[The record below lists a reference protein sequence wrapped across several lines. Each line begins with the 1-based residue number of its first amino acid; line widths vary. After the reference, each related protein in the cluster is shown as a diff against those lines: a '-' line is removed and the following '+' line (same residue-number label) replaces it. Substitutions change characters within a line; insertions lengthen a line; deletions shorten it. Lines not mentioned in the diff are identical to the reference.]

1 MRKLFWVPVVLIA
14 TVISLGQP
22 DQAAAFQLL
31 SHQAVYDLTLMPG
44 GDGKVSNA
52 DGRLVIEW
60 ADTCDGYTTE
70 QRMLMRLD
78 VESGGVSS
86 DFQFSSWESKDGDQ
100 FRYDVKTLFTGA
112 APEVFRGRAKRFQ
125 NAGLATFT
133 KPENLKVELPEKIV
147 FPSEHM
153 ARMIDRAANGE
164 RQITMSM
171 FDGTGKQGLFE
182 AVAFV
187 VGPALEKPD
196 ALLEGYSNIPGW
208 RIQLSFFD
216 LENQDQMPTYKVN
229 FTLYSNGVAGDLVM
243 DYSDFSVRGKLSAFK
258 ALPST
263 GC

>member
-1 MRKLFWVPVVLIA
+1 MRKLFWLPVVLTA
-14 TVISLGQP
+14 AAMTLVQP

-31 SHQAVYDLTLMPG
+31 SHQAVYDLSLVPG

-52 DGRLVIEW
+52 EGRLVIEW

-78 VESGGVSS
+78 VESGVVSS
-86 DFQFSSWESKDGDQ
+86 DYQFSSWESKDGDQ

-112 APEVFRGRAKRFQ
+112 APEVFRGRAKRVQ

-133 KPENLKVELPEKIV
+133 KPENLKVELPDKIV

-153 ARMIDRAANGE
+153 ARMIDRAAKGE
-164 RQITMSM
+164 RQIAMSM
-171 FDGTGKQGLFE
+171 FDGTGKRGLFE

-187 VGPALEKPD
+187 VGPAPGKPD
-196 ALLEGYSNIPGW
+196 LLLEGYSSIPGW

-216 LENQDQMPTYKVN
+216 LKNQDQMPTYKVN

-243 DYSDFSVRGKLSAFK
+243 DYSDFSVRGKLSSFK
-258 ALPST
+258 ALPAT